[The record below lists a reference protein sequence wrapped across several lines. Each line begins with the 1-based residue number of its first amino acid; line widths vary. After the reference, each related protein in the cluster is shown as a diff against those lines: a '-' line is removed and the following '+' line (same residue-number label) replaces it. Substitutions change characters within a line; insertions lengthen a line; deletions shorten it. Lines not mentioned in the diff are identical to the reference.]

1 MNKFLLAFFYF
12 LLSFGQNKTIFSDLE
27 LTGQSNIHMIKNE
40 GFQLLPEVAKSYD
53 LMKKEAL
60 KDGIK
65 IKMVSS
71 FRSFSHQKKIWNF
84 KFKKNNSIGFSISEN
99 ILKIIEYSTIPGT
112 SRHHWGTDIDI
123 IDDNIKPVGDVLLT
137 EKFYGTGPYVKLK
150 KWLDK
155 NSERFGFYLVYTKN
169 IGRKGF
175 KHEPWHYS
183 YKPISINILKDFL
196 KIDFIKLF
204 NVNSVLGSTYFTVD
218 FIEYYKNNFLL
229 GINSEL
235 KN

>member
-27 LTGQSNIHMIKNE
+27 LTGQSNIHMIKNQ

-137 EKFYGTGPYVKLK
+137 EKFYGNGPYVKLK

-155 NSERFGFYLVYTKN
+155 NSERFGL
-169 IGRKGF
+169 
-175 KHEPWHYS
+175 
-183 YKPISINILKDFL
+183 NILKDFL
-196 KIDFIKLF
+196 KIDFIKFF

-218 FIEYYKNNFLL
+218 FIEYYKSNFLL

>member
-1 MNKFLLAFFYF
+1 M
-12 LLSFGQNKTIFSDLE
+12 
-27 LTGQSNIHMIKNE
+27 
-40 GFQLLPEVAKSYD
+40 
-53 LMKKEAL
+53 
-60 KDGIK
+60 
-65 IKMVSS
+65 
-71 FRSFSHQKKIWNF
+71 
-84 KFKKNNSIGFSISEN
+84 
-99 ILKIIEYSTIPGT
+99 
-112 SRHHWGTDIDI
+112 
-123 IDDNIKPVGDVLLT
+123 GDVLLT
-137 EKFYGTGPYVKLK
+137 EKFYGNGPYVKLK

-169 IGRKGF
+169 IYRKGF